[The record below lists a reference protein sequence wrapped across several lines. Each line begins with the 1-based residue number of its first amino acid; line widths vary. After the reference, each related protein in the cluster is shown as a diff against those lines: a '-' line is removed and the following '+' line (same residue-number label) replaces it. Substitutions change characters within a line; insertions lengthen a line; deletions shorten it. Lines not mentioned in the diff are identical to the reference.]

1 VCINLYA
8 LFMYTGSERWKKY
21 TKRCGEDWGI

>member
-1 VCINLYA
+1 LYA